1 MTHAHHTV
9 TALNNESSFKGSSFR
24 IHRPRR
30 CSVRNRRKSKAD
42 FDQEMVDQ
50 VIHEA
55 ERTSTN
61 QAALVQESMWEDPG
75 EVLKSLYDSVE
86 ARAQRR
92 RHYLALFCFVVYV
105 FLYLAVL
112 ALQKDAGGQYLLTSS
127 MSEDLVPR
135 DVNDLPRATF
145 YKDTAIYDWLEGIM
159 QKHWEELKCGDGVC
173 NHPLE
178 YRSFGRFGCQADC
191 GAHNSTFVRFVLMA
205 NLKSDAALSEVTF
218 NLCNREEQESPG
230 KPLCWYEEDQ
240 RFQSVHETVAHNV
253 LLPDGQW
260 ELRIRN
266 IAGSNGGVIAGV
278 SVAGDS
284 LRAQPSAD
292 AQSPGPDAQPSSGDD
307 PSNSHGRRILSIL
320 GDSQRLEQKRVHQ
333 LKHLL
338 MAPDEHVGSVPGAVE
353 ARVLS
358 EVENFF
364 DSAQGAVDGATHWTH
379 WQYERHHVLEQ
390 YDLHQYVLW
399 TYEECHDGV
408 LQAMDMIR
416 NSSLQCHL
424 DWRPASCCAFLSEV
438 LHHECSCTD
447 QLELL
452 EAVGVDTNAVETCA
466 AIEDIPLVSGK
477 LCPITSPVEWSPT
490 SKEEVNT
497 VACHHIVYDLAQSAS
512 FGSLCAGDGNKTRCC
527 PLLNNF
533 EKYNCE
539 CSDSFMKLD
548 HTTQMTYEK
557 LFVECALD
565 VQEHDDGQCDGRVA
579 PVHIASSPSFAREYN
594 AWQTRKA
601 AMHYIHLEADMLLND
616 DWLRHSQKNRVL
628 LASEVSCPEVGHE
641 PADCRTHL
649 RHMLA
654 NCESKSEDHTVKCNA
669 VCSAYLCDQQMSA
682 LCADTSME
690 WTSYA
695 GDVFTVT
702 YFQAWSSYKGVYE
715 HQGCAA
721 CEAVDEECH
730 LVSMETKDRL
740 QYCTLQPESPCFWY
754 GEGDQKVSKA
764 FDQLEAYFMDVGE
777 DIVCAV
783 SKGIRT
789 KYGSILNV
797 SCDHMIEEFRTTD
810 ELFNIKC
817 REDHH
822 VGPCEIHADC
832 GLGEFCGLVE
842 TEYGNAVCIDC
853 IECCNPP
860 NGNGQFW
867 GSEPGCGHC
876 VCSECSPGCTLSMRT
891 NSLCDKACFT
901 ETCGWDNFN
910 CYNELANYEV
920 RCPSE
925 PGKFWEPVLYHS
937 AEVEYALCCGLHDK
951 FDSSVAFDIWSHN
964 DALHHEDYDLVPD
977 SKQID
982 GLEGLRRFVTNK
994 NRVLVGM
1001 LLVLER
1007 YDKDGRCAAVDDY
1020 HELYPHCLGEP
1031 LSAPYGID
1039 PMFQFGTDLFVEA
1052 VAERQSEYY
1061 DPSDVNEAGVP
1072 YGFHHHRIAGFERH
1086 PGYPIVFDVN
1096 LLPERALDMLTYMKE
1111 GHYLDFESQRLTVQL
1126 LTFNGN
1132 NGMFGNTVVTMEFL
1146 LHGGVKI
1153 THAVSGLV
1161 LELYLTPLHYLR
1173 ACFELVFA
1181 ACYIFTVYCFIIDFS
1196 SHYKET
1202 RSALSYFTSGVSNV
1216 VEFVSLIVGASNI
1229 IQWIDIV
1236 VVSSGMEIQ
1245 DRFDVYEDLQGEAN
1259 WLKLANDGQGLRD
1272 AAAQF
1277 NNITT
1282 LRLRWD
1288 YYMFFNAFNLTLMVV
1303 RVLNIMDFHPDIGLI
1318 TRTLTKAV
1326 HDLAN
1331 FCVVAS
1337 LLVTVYACMGH
1348 IFLGDQILAM
1358 STIQKSFSTCL
1369 YFMIGDF
1376 LSSDVWATNM
1386 NLFSSITL
1394 ALWFWSY
1401 VTVVFIILLSA
1412 LLAIIVSSMDQL
1424 KQDDVLREKTNLFVE
1439 TGHILFYCVD
1449 AVRRGFKKRM
1459 TESSVRRK
1467 IKEMIDALPVDV
1479 LEIEAGR
1486 QDACDPAVKAIPI
1499 GSTTLQQKQLEQL
1512 LASLAESYVSACR
1525 GSFFDSHQMYIDGKP
1540 GPPSDVSNEITGEL
1554 NVEHVT
1560 HFDIQTKE
1568 MSSVLFRSLA
1578 KPQKD
1583 VLDEI
1588 KDWQSSKAKEEAW
1601 KADVLALLKTIQVQ
1615 TTGTHFQSEPTQH
1628 ENQTLSVAVART
1640 YQSNSGNVVPSTDRS
1655 CSTHAKVPAISP
1667 PAASC
1672 DVGNASGQPDVRMR
1686 MPRKPG
1692 KLSLDLEAYRKRTS
1706 EDRL

>member
-1 MTHAHHTV
+1 
-9 TALNNESSFKGSSFR
+9 
-24 IHRPRR
+24 
-30 CSVRNRRKSKAD
+30 
-42 FDQEMVDQ
+42 
-50 VIHEA
+50 
-55 ERTSTN
+55 
-61 QAALVQESMWEDPG
+61 
-75 EVLKSLYDSVE
+75 
-86 ARAQRR
+86 
-92 RHYLALFCFVVYV
+92 
-105 FLYLAVL
+105 
-112 ALQKDAGGQYLLTSS
+112 

-230 KPLCWYEEDQ
+230 KPLCWYKEDQ
-240 RFQSVHETVAHNV
+240 RFASLDDTVAHNV
-253 LLPDGQW
+253 HLPDGEW
-260 ELRIRN
+260 ELLLRN
-266 IAGSNGGVIAGV
+266 IAGANGGVIAEGEGLH
-278 SVAGDS
+278 SYT
-284 LRAQPSAD
+284 PSARPKRGD
-292 AQSPGPDAQPSSGDD
+292 LTHSP
-307 PSNSHGRRILSIL
+307 HRRRILSIFGSEVQADEEMMRKL
-320 GDSQRLEQKRVHQ
+320 NRLLLATELDDKGTDEQTGTEASKEQAPSVPEAR
-333 LKHLL
+333 HLL
-338 MAPDEHVGSVPGAVE
+338 EDERFWDFEAGSVVGETRWA
-353 ARVLS
+353 
-358 EVENFF
+358 F
-364 DSAQGAVDGATHWTH
+364 
-379 WQYERHHVLEQ
+379 WQHERHRVLEQ
-390 YDLHQYVLW
+390 YDMQNYTLWSHDQCEEGALHAI
-399 TYEECHDGV
+399 D
-408 LQAMDMIR
+408 AIK
-416 NSSLQCHL
+416 NSSLSCHL
-424 DWRPASCCAFLSEV
+424 DWRPSTCCGFLSD
-438 LHHECSCTD
+438 LIHHECSCTD
-447 QLELL
+447 RLELL
-452 EAVGVDTNAVETCA
+452 APVGVQYEDVEVCA
-466 AIEDIPLVSGK
+466 ARMNVPLVSGK
-477 LCPITSPVEWSPT
+477 LCPISSPVEWTPT
-490 SKEEVNT
+490 LSEEVNT
-497 VACHHIVYDLAQSAS
+497 AACHHIVYDLAQSAS

-669 VCSAYLCDQQMSA
+669 VCSAYLCDRQVSKE
-682 LCADTSME
+682 CADTMLE
-690 WTSYA
+690 WTSYS
-695 GDVFTVT
+695 GDVSTVT
-702 YFQAWSSYKGVYE
+702 YLQEWSSYKGVYE
-715 HQGCAA
+715 HQGCPA
-721 CEAVDEECH
+721 CEAVDEECRR
-730 LVSMETKDRL
+730 VSMETKDRL
-740 QYCTLQPESPCFWY
+740 LHCTLQPDSPCFWY
-754 GEGDQKVSKA
+754 GEEGEKVSQA
-764 FDQLEAYFMDVGE
+764 AEQIDAYFADVGE
-777 DIVCAV
+777 DVVCAL
-783 SKGIRT
+783 SKGIRKKHGDIQNT
-789 KYGSILNV
+789 
-797 SCDHMIEEFRTTD
+797 SCDRLIEEFRSAD

-817 REDHH
+817 REDRHT
-822 VGPCEIHADC
+822 GYCQIHADC

-842 TEYGNAVCIDC
+842 TKYGNSVCIDC
-853 IECCNPP
+853 SECCNPP

-1259 WLKLANDGQGLRD
+1259 WLKLANDGHDECD
-1272 AAAQF
+1272 AARQF
-1277 NNITT
+1277 HEITT

-1288 YYMFFNAFNLTLMVV
+1288 YYMFFNAVNLTLMVV

-1318 TRTLTKAV
+1318 TRTLSKAA

-1331 FCVVAS
+1331 YCVVTTV
-1337 LLVTVYACMGH
+1337 LVSVYACMGH
-1348 IFLGDQILAM
+1348 IFFGDQINHM
-1358 STIQKSFSTCL
+1358 STLRKASSTCM
-1369 YFMIGDF
+1369 YFMIGNF
-1376 LSSDVWATNM
+1376 LDSDTWATNM
-1386 NLFSSITL
+1386 NTFSSITL
-1394 ALWFWSY
+1394 SLWFWSY
-1401 VTVVFIILLSA
+1401 VTIVFIILLSA
-1412 LLAIIVSSMDQL
+1412 VLAIIVSAMD
-1424 KQDDVLREKTNLFVE
+1424 KIKREDAHRERTNLFLE
-1439 TGHILFYCVD
+1439 TAQILTFCVD
-1449 AVRRGFKKRM
+1449 SIRRSFKNRM
-1459 TESSVRRK
+1459 TELSVEQK
-1467 IKEMIDALPVDV
+1467 LKDMITSLQNEKEPQKDIRPVALAPTN
-1479 LEIEAGR
+1479 
-1486 QDACDPAVKAIPI
+1486 KAIPI
-1499 GSTTLQQKQLEQL
+1499 GTTTLHEEQLEKL
-1512 LASLAESYVSACR
+1512 LGAAAETYVSTRR
-1525 GSFFDSHQMYIDGKP
+1525 GSFFDRTQLSITERVP
-1540 GPPSDVSNEITGEL
+1540 ASNT
-1554 NVEHVT
+1554 VEHSG
-1560 HFDIQTKE
+1560 DIDTTPMTKLNLTTRE
-1568 MSSVLFRSLA
+1568 MANVLFTSLA
-1578 KPQKD
+1578 KPPSEESVESQ
-1583 VLDEI
+1583 E
-1588 KDWQSSKAKEEAW
+1588 WQQANDHEAKW
-1601 KADVLALLKTIQVQ
+1601 KAEVLALLSSIKEHTAAMSAPARRDDPVSNHTPDPWSRTLLSSASTNPSNAPRVCSTKVQ
-1615 TTGTHFQSEPTQH
+1615 LPQI
-1628 ENQTLSVAVART
+1628 NART
-1640 YQSNSGNVVPSTDRS
+1640 ETKGKSIDLTDARKS
-1655 CSTHAKVPAISP
+1655 LELAK
-1667 PAASC
+1667 
-1672 DVGNASGQPDVRMR
+1672 
-1686 MPRKPG
+1686 K
-1692 KLSLDLEAYRKRTS
+1692 SLDLGRSNALVRGNDEKQVSGTKDSSESAVSPVRKWA
-1706 EDRL
+1706 D